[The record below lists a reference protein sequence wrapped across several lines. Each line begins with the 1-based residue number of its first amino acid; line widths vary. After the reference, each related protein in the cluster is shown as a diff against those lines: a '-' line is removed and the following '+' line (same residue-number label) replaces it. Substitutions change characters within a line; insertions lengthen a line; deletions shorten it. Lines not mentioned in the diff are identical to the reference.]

1 MIESF
6 GGRNQIVV
14 HIVILSLFVLSLG
27 WSVVVKNTMRHFWA
41 FLLLLKIQKSHKIK
55 DKKEANARRIRDKS
69 CPEKNYCCFC

>member
-1 MIESF
+1 MIEGF

-14 HIVILSLFVLSLG
+14 HIVILSLFCLIFGLECSCQKHNEAFLD
-27 WSVVVKNTMRHFWA
+27 